1 MASALF
7 LKRSG
12 TKEKRSRASHYYA
25 DIAQRHSTPVL
36 RRAGC
41 RMPDILHQKQEVIK
55 AMCKI
60 SLLLLHHYRQEAPK
74 RKYTPSGS
82 AQKMRHFHHFLA
94 SFYPRQK
101 KVKNFNSSH
110 TYKKVWI
117 RVQSTKNSPNP
128 TSPH

>member
-1 MASALF
+1 
-7 LKRSG
+7 
-12 TKEKRSRASHYYA
+12 
-25 DIAQRHSTPVL
+25 
-36 RRAGC
+36 
-41 RMPDILHQKQEVIK
+41 MPDILHQKQEVIK

-101 KVKNFNSSH
+101 KNQKNFEEAQLFATIVHILQQGAEGS
-110 TYKKVWI
+110 
-117 RVQSTKNSPNP
+117 
-128 TSPH
+128 